1 MAATLTLVFF
11 QTLDGVVQAP
21 GGPDEDRSGGFPHG
35 GWLVPFVDAAF
46 LDWATALTLEA
57 SGFLMGR
64 GTYDIFAA
72 SWPNSTD
79 PGDRVAAALNG
90 LPKTVAS
97 RTLAQ
102 AGWTGSRVVADIL
115 PEVQRVKGEGSGDLQ
130 VHGSPGLG
138 ATLLEAG
145 QVDRLAEATFPV
157 VLGQGKRVFCGGAA
171 PASLQ
176 LLYSAVSGAG
186 AVLATYRVGGA
197 PGYGAVE
204 VQ

>member
-1 MAATLTLVFF
+1 
-11 QTLDGVVQAP
+11 
-21 GGPDEDRSGGFPHG
+21 
-35 GWLVPFVDAAF
+35 
-46 LDWATALTLEA
+46 
-57 SGFLMGR
+57 MGR

-157 VLGQGKRVFCGGAA
+157 VLGQGKRMFRGGAA